1 MLRINDLSC
10 ILDRQKILD
19 SVSFEIAK
27 GDFTA
32 IIGINGS
39 GKSTLLRCIT
49 QAIHI
54 PQNTIFLQGKDVTE
68 TAPKQLAKQ
77 IAVVPQKNDS
87 DLDFSA
93 YEIVMMGRTPYQ
105 KRWEKDRLEDK
116 ETVFY
121 AMKQTN
127 TLQLKDRPVKTLS
140 GGEWQRVLIAR
151 ALAQEPRL
159 LLLDEP
165 VSHLDVKHQFE
176 IMDMLQKI
184 NNENQTTVLV
194 VLHDLNLTLSY
205 AKKTLALQHGSLA
218 AYGNTHEI
226 LNENLIHTL
235 FETKPQIVNNNQTP
249 HILWQHNRNVI

>member
-10 ILDRQKILD
+10 ILDRQKILN

-54 PQNTIFLQGKDVTE
+54 PQDTVFLQGKDVTE
-68 TAPKQLAKQ
+68 IAPKQLAKQ

-93 YEIVMMGRTPYQ
+93 YKMVMMGRTPYQ
-105 KRWEKDRLEDK
+105 KRWENDRAEDK
-116 ETVFY
+116 EIVIH
-121 AMKQTN
+121 AMEQTH
-127 TLQLKDRPVKTLS
+127 TLHLKDRPVKKLS

-151 ALAQEPRL
+151 SLAQEPEL

-165 VSHLDVKHQFE
+165 VSHLDIKHQFE
-176 IMDMLQKI
+176 IMDLLQKI
-184 NNENQTTVLV
+184 NQENQTTILV

-205 AKKTLALQHGSLA
+205 AEKTLVLQHGKLF
-218 AYGNTHEI
+218 AYGNTRDV
-226 LNENLIHTL
+226 LNEETIQTL
-235 FETKPQIVNNNQTP
+235 FETKPQIINNNQTP
-249 HILWQHNRNVI
+249 QILWQHNR